1 MDAAMTVAMSQ
12 IALTVGSWNSY
23 AGIMGVVVYDAE
35 TGQTSSLHG
44 NYGTF
49 ASETDP
55 MSIPAE
61 EPSGRTAMVGGFM
74 AAAEAAHTA
83 HGVLPWERIFE
94 PVIGLAEDGFEV
106 DVYLDYYIGYRQDV
120 LSRRDET

>member
-1 MDAAMTVAMSQ
+1 
-12 IALTVGSWNSY
+12 
-23 AGIMGVVVYDAE
+23 
-35 TGQTSSLHG
+35 
-44 NYGTF
+44 
-49 ASETDP
+49 
-55 MSIPAE
+55 
-61 EPSGRTAMVGGFM
+61 M